1 MPATPLIARTAL
13 STRLF
18 KSADLTEPT
27 IVTLPFSTR
36 VLTSSFESRG
46 SAEIAASMRDWIVAS
61 STGAVFSAGVNEG
74 DGEGL
79 FDGVGEV
86 VGEGFE
92 LGDATGPAGI
102 VCCGASEAVFRSNGR
117 LVMMSARKVAS
128 AAATMMLMAI
138 HGSGL
143 LGGRL
148 RREAGADSRRE
159 VSTTMRLFGDREFGT
174 WSVRYVE
181 IISYTPFDARFIRK
195 EIH

>member
-1 MPATPLIARTAL
+1 M
-13 STRLF
+13 
-18 KSADLTEPT
+18 
-27 IVTLPFSTR
+27 
-36 VLTSSFESRG
+36 
-46 SAEIAASMRDWIVAS
+46 AS
-61 STGAVFSAGVNEG
+61 STGAVFSAGGVDEG

-79 FDGVGEV
+79 VEGVGEV

-102 VCCGASEAVFRSNGR
+102 VCWGASEAVFRSNGR

-128 AAATMMLMAI
+128 AAATMIVMAI

-159 VSTTMRLFGDREFGT
+159 ASTTMRLFGGRGFGT

-181 IISYTPFDARFIRK
+181 IISYTPFEARFIRK